1 MKGAHAAPPHP
12 EAGDP
17 GHEPRER
24 SLWADLFSL
33 GFVFPIAI
41 LLGLFGGRWIGGW
54 FGHKA
59 AGQWIGLAWGIAAAF
74 WELFKVSRKMDR
86 FDAEATKE
94 AQAAEAARAKAPL
107 PMDDDGGPGDGR
119 P

>member
-1 MKGAHAAPPHP
+1 MLLRRIQKQATRDA
-12 EAGDP
+12 D
-17 GHEPRER
+17 PRER

-54 FGHKA
+54 FGHRA

-86 FDAEATKE
+86 FDAEAAKSAE
-94 AQAAEAARAKAPL
+94 AAEAARARAPL
-107 PMDDDGGPGDGR
+107 PADEEEEGPFDGKP
-119 P
+119 